1 MSNMKRNQEDIKL
14 AELLKKELPKAEKNE
29 YFTPN
34 VLHRLPEKKA
44 PVAWDDCLVYI
55 TGIAICVFYWISLVN
70 SADIM
75 NLDPVTVVKFL
86 AAVAGVFVLIYK
98 LIAEI
103 LFDR

>member
-1 MSNMKRNQEDIKL
+1 MKRNQEDTKL

-55 TGIAICVFYWISLVN
+55 TGIVICVLYWISLVL
-70 SADIM
+70 SVDIM
-75 NLDPVTVVKFL
+75 NLQPVTVVKFL
-86 AAVAGVFVLIYK
+86 AAVTGTFVLIYK
-98 LIAEI
+98 LIAEFI
-103 LFDR
+103 SDR